1 MSEHIKDTLLA
12 LLFAGLGILVLMW
25 ALSGCATPNQP
36 FPEGEVVPAPW
47 GYMKHCIIYEGSIY
61 CEEFPDDPDR

>member
-1 MSEHIKDTLLA
+1 MSEHTKDTLLA

-36 FPEGEVVPAPW
+36 FHEGEKVYTHTYPE
-47 GYMKHCIIYEGSIY
+47 I
-61 CEEFPDDPDR
+61 